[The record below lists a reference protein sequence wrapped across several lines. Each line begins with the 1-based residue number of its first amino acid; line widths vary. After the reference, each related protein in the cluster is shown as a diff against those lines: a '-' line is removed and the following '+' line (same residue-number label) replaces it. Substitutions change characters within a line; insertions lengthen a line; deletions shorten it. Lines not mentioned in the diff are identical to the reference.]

1 MPINVPDKLPA
12 IEILKE
18 ENIFVMDESTATHQ
32 DIRPLRIAMLNLMP
46 IKQTTETQLIRMLS
60 NNPLQVELELVHIAS
75 HVSKNT
81 SEEHLKTF
89 YKEFNDIKHEKFDG
103 MIITGAPIEH
113 LEFEKVTYW
122 DEIKEIMDWTA
133 HHVTST
139 LYICWAAQAGLY
151 HFYGIPKY
159 SLPAKMFG
167 VFKHKILNSKLPLVR
182 GFDDTFMAPH
192 SRHTE
197 IKRTDIDKVPD
208 LEIVAESDDAGI
220 YIVMADNGRRIFVT
234 GHSEYDPHSLKA
246 EYERDLKKGL
256 DIKLPKNY
264 FLNNNPNEEP
274 MVTWRSHANL
284 LYSNWLNYYVYQIT
298 PFNIEKID

>member
-1 MPINVPDKLPA
+1 M
-12 IEILKE
+12 
-18 ENIFVMDESTATHQ
+18 
-32 DIRPLRIAMLNLMP
+32 
-46 IKQTTETQLIRMLS
+46 
-60 NNPLQVELELVHIAS
+60 
-75 HVSKNT
+75 
-81 SEEHLKTF
+81 
-89 YKEFNDIKHEKFDG
+89 
-103 MIITGAPIEH
+103 
-113 LEFEKVTYW
+113 
-122 DEIKEIMDWTA
+122 
-133 HHVTST
+133 
-139 LYICWAAQAGLY
+139 
-151 HFYGIPKY
+151 
-159 SLPAKMFG
+159 
-167 VFKHKILNSKLPLVR
+167 VR